1 MARRLAISSNSME
14 DALNKAR
21 RYLHADNIDQIDY
34 EVAENDGKRVKI
46 LCCLKGNDGDVDANH
61 NGYFKIFYRDGFA
74 YLIVY
79 PPVGMG
85 RPVYEDDIINR
96 MKLLNI
102 PSVSPLMI
110 RDMIDRARQIP
121 EKLTEWPMGAEFR
134 ANIGI
139 TVSEDKMTAIMNIQ
153 PPLRGGASPTLDE
166 ILFA

>member
-1 MARRLAISSNSME
+1 MAHKIAISSNSME

-34 EVAENDGKRVKI
+34 EIAENDGSRVKI
-46 LCCLKGNDGDVDANH
+46 LCCIKDTKSDAEPDH

-79 PPVGMG
+79 PPVGAG
-85 RPVYEDDIINR
+85 RPVYEDDVINR

-110 RDMIDRARQIP
+110 RDMIDGARQIP

-139 TVSEDKMTAIMNIQ
+139 TDRKSVV
-153 PPLRGGASPTLDE
+153 
-166 ILFA
+166 